1 MKGTL
6 LKSEQGW
13 IVTCLAEQS
22 GDNTWVNTFPLH
34 PDNVKRFE
42 ALESL
47 VKRLEEFGQVFDNI
61 DARIEA
67 YPEVEFEIVEQYA
80 KLK

>member
-6 LKSEQGW
+6 VKSEQGW

-42 ALESL
+42 
-47 VKRLEEFGQVFDNI
+47 EFGQVFDNI
-61 DARIEA
+61 DARIAA

>member
-13 IVTCLAEQS
+13 IVAFYSNQS
-22 GDNTWVNTFPLH
+22 MDNSSVNTLPLH
-34 PDNVKRFE
+34 PDNVKRF
-42 ALESL
+42 
-47 VKRLEEFGQVFDNI
+47 EEFGQVFDNI
-61 DARIEA
+61 DARIAA